1 MLNKMKHI
9 LIICIVTIYGI
20 ANLVGQTQKEI
31 DLFNEG
37 IKFQQSEKYTEA
49 VNTFN
54 TLITMAP
61 TNASYWYNRGVAK
74 LQLKNY
80 GEAVVDLNKCIYIDT
95 SISEAY
101 FNRHLA
107 YKFTSNFQ
115 FALADISKYIENFP
129 NDPESRKSRYA
140 LSMQMKEYE
149 YSEIDAKW
157 MIKNGIGSDTVKIQ
171 LLSIFDALK
180 KPQEKLLFLNSEIS
194 KNSDNVK
201 MYYFRA
207 LCNHELEQYEMSN
220 SDLDRFL
227 LSETK
232 NVDAMKLKF
241 ENYFF
246 LKQFEKSI
254 VIIEELID
262 NNKKNGT
269 YYADYGHVLLQM
281 RNWKEAEKKF
291 TQAIKMK
298 TENISYVYLGRGI
311 ARYNIGKVGLAC
323 QDWERSVL
331 MGEKNA
337 TKYMEQYCK

>member
-9 LIICIVTIYGI
+9 LIICTITIFGI

-37 IKFQQSEKYTEA
+37 IKFQQSEKYVEA

-54 TLITMAP
+54 TLITMVP

-140 LSMQMKEYE
+140 LSMQMKEYD

-207 LCNHELEQYEMSN
+207 LCNHELEQFEISN
-220 SDLDRFL
+220 TDLDRFL
-227 LSETK
+227 LSEPK

-241 ENYFF
+241 ENCFF

>member
-1 MLNKMKHI
+1 MKRI
-9 LIICIVTIYGI
+9 LIICTITIYGI

-37 IKFQQSEKYTEA
+37 IKFQQSEKYVEA

-207 LCNHELEQYEMSN
+207 LCNHELEQFEISN
-220 SDLDRFL
+220 TDLDRFL
-227 LSETK
+227 LSEPK

-241 ENYFF
+241 ENCFW

-291 TQAIKMK
+291 TQAIKIK

>member
-1 MLNKMKHI
+1 MLNKMKRI
-9 LIICIVTIYGI
+9 LIICTITIYGI

-37 IKFQQSEKYTEA
+37 IKFQQSEKYVEA

-207 LCNHELEQYEMSN
+207 LCNHELEQFEISN
-220 SDLDRFL
+220 TDLDRFL
-227 LSETK
+227 LSEPK

-241 ENYFF
+241 ENCFW

-291 TQAIKMK
+291 TQAIKIK

>member
-1 MLNKMKHI
+1 MKRI
-9 LIICIVTIYGI
+9 LIICTITIYGI

-37 IKFQQSEKYTEA
+37 IKFQQSEKYVEA

-207 LCNHELEQYEMSN
+207 LCNHELEQFEISN
-220 SDLDRFL
+220 TDLDRFL
-227 LSETK
+227 LSEPK

-241 ENYFF
+241 ENCFF

>member
-1 MLNKMKHI
+1 MI
-9 LIICIVTIYGI
+9 LILFMVNGLN
-20 ANLVGQTQKEI
+20 AQTKTES
-31 DLFNEG
+31 DLFQDGLKN
-37 IKFQQSEKYTEA
+37 QQSGNYAEA
-49 VNTFN
+49 VKIFN
-54 TLITMAP
+54 SLISMSP
-61 TNASYWYNRGVAK
+61 GNANYWYNRGVAK
-74 LQLKNY
+74 LQMNNY
-80 GEAVVDLNKCIYIDT
+80 GEAVVDLNKCIYLDT
-95 SISEAY
+95 ANTEAY
-101 FNRHLA
+101 YNRHLA
-107 YKFTSNFQ
+107 YKFTSNYQ
-115 FALADISKYIENFP
+115 FALADISKYLSYFP
-129 NDPESRKSRYA
+129 NDVESRKSRYA

-157 MIKNGIGSDTVKIQ
+157 MVQNGIGNDTIKVQ

-180 KPQEKLLFLNSEIS
+180 KPNDKLVFLNNEL
-194 KNSDNVK
+194 KQHPDNVK

-207 LCNHELEQYEMSN
+207 VCHHELEKYEVSN
-220 SDLDRFL
+220 TDLERFL
-227 LSETK
+227 LSEPK

-246 LKQFEKSI
+246 LKQFEKAI
-254 VIIEELID
+254 AIIEELID
-262 NNKKNGT
+262 DNKKNGT

-298 TENISYVYLGRGI
+298 TDNISYVYLGRGI

-337 TKYMEQYCK
+337 SKYMEQYCK

>member
-1 MLNKMKHI
+1 MKHI
-9 LIICIVTIYGI
+9 LIICTITIFGI

-37 IKFQQSEKYTEA
+37 IKFQQSEKYVEA

-54 TLITMAP
+54 TLITMVP

-140 LSMQMKEYE
+140 LSMQMKEYD

-207 LCNHELEQYEMSN
+207 LCNHELEQFEISN
-220 SDLDRFL
+220 TDLDRFL
-227 LSETK
+227 LSEPK

-241 ENYFF
+241 ENCFF